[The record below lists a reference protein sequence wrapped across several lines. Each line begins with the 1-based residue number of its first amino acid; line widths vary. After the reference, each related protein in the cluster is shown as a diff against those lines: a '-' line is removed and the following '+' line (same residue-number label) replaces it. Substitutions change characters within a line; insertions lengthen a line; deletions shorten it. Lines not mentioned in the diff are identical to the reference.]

1 MYSINQLSSPPS
13 DLNLKTKASLLVT
26 PWSWPVLLQK
36 GAPCLQYPGYT
47 IGRWFQIV
55 VEQSFHQKETW
66 QSLQLLKLTK
76 DLTCAEQF
84 INLGHETAS
93 KPFLLLKVLFLEW
106 YNTVLDMQKKDL
118 LPHLSSSPPIF
129 FPTLFRWDH
138 VLNAWIPKDQSIDW
152 KVEKK
157 DLNFVVWFVV
167 VESTF
172 MSLQSL
178 WRLNLSRNWVILIFS
193 GQKPCTRII

>member
-1 MYSINQLSSPPS
+1 M
-13 DLNLKTKASLLVT
+13 
-26 PWSWPVLLQK
+26 
-36 GAPCLQYPGYT
+36 

-66 QSLQLLKLTK
+66 QSLQLLKPTK

-118 LPHLSSSPPIF
+118 LHHPVKVGSCFEYLNSQRPKHRLKSWKERFKFCYLIHSRGKHIYVTLKSLKTESVRKLSNFNFQRTKTLYQNNFKHIACF
-129 FPTLFRWDH
+129 F
-138 VLNAWIPKDQSIDW
+138 
-152 KVEKK
+152 
-157 DLNFVVWFVV
+157 
-167 VESTF
+167 TF
-172 MSLQSL
+172 LK
-178 WRLNLSRNWVILIFS
+178 
-193 GQKPCTRII
+193 G

>member
-1 MYSINQLSSPPS
+1 M
-13 DLNLKTKASLLVT
+13 
-26 PWSWPVLLQK
+26 
-36 GAPCLQYPGYT
+36 

-55 VEQSFHQKETW
+55 VERSFHQKETW
-66 QSLQLLKLTK
+66 QFLQLLKPIK

-106 YNTVLDMQKKDL
+106 CNTVLDMQKK
-118 LPHLSSSPPIF
+118 IF
-129 FPTLFRWDH
+129 FPTVFRWDH

-157 DLNFVVWFVV
+157 GLNFVIWFVV
-167 VESTF
+167 VESNIYVTPKSLKTESVRKLSNFNFQQTKTLYQSNLKHITRFFTF
-172 MSLQSL
+172 LQGL
-178 WRLNLSRNWVILIFS
+178 
-193 GQKPCTRII
+193 KM

>member
-1 MYSINQLSSPPS
+1 M
-13 DLNLKTKASLLVT
+13 
-26 PWSWPVLLQK
+26 
-36 GAPCLQYPGYT
+36 

-106 YNTVLDMQKKDL
+106 CNTVLDVQKKIF
-118 LPHLSSSPPIF
+118 LP
-129 FPTLFRWDH
+129 TAFRWDH
-138 VLNAWIPKDQSIDW
+138 VFNAWIPKDQSIDW

-157 DLNFVVWFVV
+157 GLNFVIWFVV

-178 WRLNLSRNWVILIFS
+178 EMESVRKLSNFNFQWTKTLYQNNLKHIACFFTFFK
-193 GQKPCTRII
+193 G